1 VVRRRDTHAPVSQAA
16 PGGQL
21 ARHPAS
27 RESAHLRLRWKAP
40 PTQVRP
46 VDKSDDFSTASLPA
60 DWQQWLA
67 GARSAAGLSRIVAL
81 HSRHRF
87 IPD

>member
-1 VVRRRDTHAPVSQAA
+1 
-16 PGGQL
+16 
-21 ARHPAS
+21 
-27 RESAHLRLRWKAP
+27 
-40 PTQVRP
+40 